1 MKTRSKNK
9 IIKEQII
16 ENCEANC
23 CPVET
28 TMNIIGKR
36 WTALIIRD
44 LASGTKRYCELER
57 LLDNISPKVLS
68 QRLSELE
75 QQQIVKREV
84 IAEVPVRVEYS
95 LTAKGKDLV
104 KVIDSMAAWG
114 QQYQG

>member
-1 MKTRSKNK
+1 
-9 IIKEQII
+9 
-16 ENCEANC
+16 
-23 CPVET
+23 
-28 TMNIIGKR
+28 MNIIGKR